1 MKQNKKL
8 KIALLV
14 LIIFLISVI
23 SFGGIYV
30 ENKGKM
36 ENVVPEYKLA
46 RDLKGYRRVE
56 LIAANEDSTS
66 SDVENTEEANKENK
80 IDYSLTKKVIEKR
93 LENMNVYD
101 YIIRHNSEDGKV
113 VLELPENEDTDR
125 VVTNLYQQGKF
136 EVLDNDTQ
144 EVLMTNDDIEKV
156 ESGYATTNSGLTV
169 IIVNIEFNNAGKEKL
184 KDISTKYTTVEEKI
198 TDENGQE
205 KTEEVEKK
213 ISLQLDG
220 STLITRSFDE
230 KITNGIIQ
238 LQFTNSGNSTV
249 EELQEQYIQA
259 NSLSAVMNSGKLP
272 TSYTVN
278 QNKYIYSDISTDVVK
293 IVPIVMLA
301 VAIIATIALAIKYK
315 VKGLLGGISL
325 IGFVATY
332 LVAIR
337 YTNVEVSIGGFAI
350 MAFAELVNILF
361 IYNMLKKEIVMD
373 AIKEFALILVPA
385 LIISVVFTLSNLTVG
400 AMLFWA
406 VVITLLYN
414 LVITKSI
421 IK

>member
-56 LIAANEDSTS
+56 LIAANEDSIS

-259 NSLSAVMNSGKLP
+259 NSLSAIMNSGKLP

-301 VAIIATIALAIKYK
+301 VAIVATIALAIKYK